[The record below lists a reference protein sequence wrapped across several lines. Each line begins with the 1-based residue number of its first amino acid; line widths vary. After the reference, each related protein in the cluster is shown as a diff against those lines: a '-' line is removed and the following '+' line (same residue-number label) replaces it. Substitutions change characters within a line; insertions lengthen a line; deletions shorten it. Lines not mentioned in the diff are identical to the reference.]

1 LAGGRE
7 VRCGAEACSWLC
19 EALRG
24 YAAAAFPP
32 GGSECAQAS
41 RASLMD
47 MAERFAG
54 ECATTGGITV
64 KGRQKGLLRG
74 AVQVY
79 FEELAD
85 LPAAEAS
92 RRRDALLA
100 LF

>member
-1 LAGGRE
+1 
-7 VRCGAEACSWLC
+7 VRCGAETCASLC
-19 EALRG
+19 EALRS

-47 MAERFAG
+47 MAERFAAEFAASG
-54 ECATTGGITV
+54 SITV

-74 AVQVY
+74 AVKVY

-85 LPAAEAS
+85 LPKTEAS
-92 RRRDALLA
+92 RRRDELLG